1 MLEINTLRQ
10 EKESIIEGLKKR
22 HFDAKEMI
30 ENILNIDS
38 EWRSK
43 KTEMEQIAS
52 QMNQLSK
59 SIGELFKSGK
69 REEATVLKNETQDLK
84 QKEHQLKSIV
94 DALEKEIYELM
105 YHIPNVPHNDVV
117 IGKNADDNQTIFEN
131 GKIPSLDDN
140 ASPH

>member
-1 MLEINTLRQ
+1 
-10 EKESIIEGLKKR
+10 
-22 HFDAKEMI
+22 
-30 ENILNIDS
+30 
-38 EWRSK
+38 
-43 KTEMEQIAS
+43 MEQVAS

-69 REEATVLKNETQDLK
+69 RRSYSFKIRTQDLK
-84 QKEHQLKSIV
+84 QKEHQLSIV

-117 IGKNADDNQTIFEN
+117 IGKNADDNQTILEN

-140 ASPH
+140 AESGRD